1 MPENKHFRTECMKF
15 YGSRQGLCVTV
26 GFYYRYYA
34 LDFDMPANVP
44 PNEAERLAALR
55 RYRILDTEAEE
66 AFDRITRLAQKIFR
80 VPIALITLI
89 DVSRQWFKSCYGLGM
104 QETGRDVAF
113 CSHAI
118 LRPEVMVVSDATTDP
133 RFAENP
139 FVVGEPNIRFYA
151 GAPLRSPDGHNVGTL
166 CILDTDPRWGLN
178 EEQRLILEDLAALV
192 VDEMELRLGASQVKT
207 DLQVREQAARVA
219 EAANRSK
226 SEFLSRMSHELRT
239 PLTAILG
246 FGQLLEASDLSESD
260 QEAVEYIVKAG
271 NHLMGLIND
280 VLDFSRIESGKLLL
294 SMEPVAIS
302 DLLKEVIS
310 LMQGFANER
319 RIQLSRE
326 VPLGCGFVQADMQR
340 LKQVLLN
347 LISNAIKYNQVGGRV
362 SFSCDRPREGTVRLG
377 VHDTGSGIPAELQ
390 LRLFQPFD
398 RLGAERTSVE
408 GTGLGLALS
417 KQLVEAMDGALT
429 LESNSGQGSTFW
441 IELTDAQEQLVGE
454 PEIEAEIEPPEGTR
468 NYTILYIE
476 DNLSNIKL
484 VERVLGYRS
493 DIRLLTA
500 MQGRLG
506 LELALLHLPD
516 LILLDLHL
524 PELEGKEV
532 LRELRLNPRSKEI
545 PVVVLSADAT
555 PKQIRRVLD
564 AGANTYLTKP
574 FDIPKFR
581 QTVDVFLADA
591 GE

>member
-1 MPENKHFRTECMKF
+1 MP
-15 YGSRQGLCVTV
+15 V
-26 GFYYRYYA
+26 GF
-34 LDFDMPANVP
+34 P
-44 PNEAERLAALR
+44 PDEAERLAALR

-66 AFDRITRLAQKIFR
+66 AFDRITRLTQKIFR
-80 VPIALITLI
+80 VPVALITFI
-89 DVSRQWFKSCYGLGM
+89 DATRQWFKSCYGLNI
-104 QETGRDVAF
+104 ENNPRDQSF
-113 CSHAI
+113 CAYTI
-118 LRPEVMVVSDATTDP
+118 LQPRVMVIPDLTQDARFTD
-133 RFAENP
+133 NP
-139 FVVGEPNIRFYA
+139 FVLDEPGMRFYA
-151 GAPLRSPDGHNVGTL
+151 GVPLKSPDGYNVGTL
-166 CILDTDPRWGLN
+166 CILDTDPRWGLT
-178 EEQRLILEDLAALV
+178 EEQRIILEDLAALV

-207 DLQVREQAARVA
+207 DLQVREQAAKVA

-294 SMEPVAIS
+294 SMEPVAVS
-302 DLLKEVIS
+302 DLLKEVLS
-310 LMQGFANER
+310 LMQGFATER
-319 RIQLSRE
+319 RVQLSRE
-326 VPLGCGFVQADMQR
+326 VPVGCGFVQADMQR

-362 SFSCDRPREGTVRLG
+362 SFSCDRSNGRARLG

-398 RLGAERTSVE
+398 RLGAERSSVE

-417 KQLVEAMDGALT
+417 KQLVEAMDGTLT
-429 LESNSGQGSTFW
+429 LESSFGQGSTFW
-441 IELTDAQEQLVGE
+441 IELADAQEQFIGE
-454 PEIEAEIEPPEGTR
+454 TELETGIESAEGIR

-493 DIRLLTA
+493 DIRLMTA

-532 LRELRLNPRSKEI
+532 LRELRLNSRTREI